1 MKRFLQIFS
10 ILIICFSIISEIAKA
25 NPKYKEYKDFAE
37 IWICNGLQ
45 GREFKVC
52 VKEAIEI
59 QQAADKSIGEGIL
72 DAIEESEPEDI
83 IIE

>member
-10 ILIICFSIISEIAKA
+10 ILIICFSTISEIAKA

-37 IWICNGLQ
+37 MWICNGLQ

-52 VKEAIEI
+52 MKEVIETQQQVKIFEAL
-59 QQAADKSIGEGIL
+59 L

>member
-1 MKRFLQIFS
+1 MR
-10 ILIICFSIISEIAKA
+10 
-25 NPKYKEYKDFAE
+25 DFAE
-37 IWICNGLQ
+37 ISCNGLQ

-52 VKEAIEI
+52 MKEVIETQQQVKIFEAL
-59 QQAADKSIGEGIL
+59 L